1 MKATKDFPA
10 RLREMTLEFQSMEAE
25 LQNAT
30 ELDLRALQEFRQSLD
45 VLRMTAWTMSELIKA
60 RTAAKNPQAVRSF
73 LASEKLRRFSQMT
86 RDLSNDLDED
96 DFTRESSGI
105 QSLFDSLH
113 LLQTR
118 LSKMAASRRGQYAA
132 ANRNSTS

>member
-1 MKATKDFPA
+1 
-10 RLREMTLEFQSMEAE
+10 
-25 LQNAT
+25 
-30 ELDLRALQEFRQSLD
+30 
-45 VLRMTAWTMSELIKA
+45 MTAWTMSELIKA

-86 RDLSNDLDED
+86 RDLSNELDED
-96 DFTRESSGI
+96 EFARESSGI

-118 LSKMAASRRGQYAA
+118 LSKMAASQRGQYAA
-132 ANRNSTS
+132 ANRKS

>member
-45 VLRMTAWTMSELIKA
+45 VLRMTAWTISELISA

-96 DFTRESSGI
+96 DFTRGSSGI

-113 LLQTR
+113 VLQTR
-118 LSKMAASRRGQYAA
+118 LSKVAAAHRGQYAA
-132 ANRNSTS
+132 ANRKS

>member
-45 VLRMTAWTMSELIKA
+45 VLRMTAWTISELISA

-113 LLQTR
+113 LLQSR
-118 LSKMAASRRGQYAA
+118 LSKVAAAHRGQYAA
-132 ANRNSTS
+132 ANRKS